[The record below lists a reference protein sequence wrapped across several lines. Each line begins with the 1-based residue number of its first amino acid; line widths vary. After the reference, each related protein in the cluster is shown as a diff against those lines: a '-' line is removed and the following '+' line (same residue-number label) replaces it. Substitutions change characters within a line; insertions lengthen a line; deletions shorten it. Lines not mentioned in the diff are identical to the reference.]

1 VRDEHAEANQVSVSV
16 SVCMCVRKC
25 VRMCV
30 CESVR
35 E

>member
-1 VRDEHAEANQVSVSV
+1 MRDEHAEANQVSVSV